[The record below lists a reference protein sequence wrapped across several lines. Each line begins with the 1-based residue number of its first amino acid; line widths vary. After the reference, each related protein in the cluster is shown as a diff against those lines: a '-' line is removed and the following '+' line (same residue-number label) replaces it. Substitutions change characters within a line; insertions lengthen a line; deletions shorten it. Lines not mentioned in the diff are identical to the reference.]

1 MKNAMMAIMGDRSDF
16 IFIAL
21 LVAVLVLSENS
32 LLVALLACV
41 DRTRNFDQALRRE
54 LYPHLSV

>member
-32 LLVALLACV
+32 L
-41 DRTRNFDQALRRE
+41 
-54 LYPHLSV
+54 